1 MLRAEMADAK
11 ALIFDLD
18 GTLADTFE
26 DLAAAVNHVRGLWG
40 LSPMTVMEVRR
51 QVGHGARM
59 LIRRCVPVCDVDA
72 EKAHREFLAY
82 YSAHLLDRTRPY
94 PGVVETLEALRD
106 IPMAV
111 LSNKPVAQTRAIVE
125 GLGLAG
131 FFAGVFGGGSFSV
144 MKPDPAST
152 MAVLAFLGVAPE
164 AAWFVGDSEVDVEAA
179 RAAGVRVA
187 LVTTGLADATAAAA
201 LRPDLIVGNLADL
214 LTKAGS

>member
-18 GTLADTFE
+18 GTLVDTFE

-59 LIRRCVPVCDVDA
+59 LIRRCVPVRDVD

-94 PGVVETLEALRD
+94 PGVVETLEVLRN

-144 MKPDPAST
+144 MKPDPAAT
-152 MAVLAFLGVAPE
+152 MAVLAFLGVAPQ

-187 LVTTGLADATAAAA
+187 LVTTGLADATVAAA
-201 LRPDLIVGNLADL
+201 LRPDLIVGNLSDL
-214 LTKAGS
+214 LTKADS